1 MVFDPVCSKA
11 DLAGVAG
18 DCKVAEFIEDAI
30 GGADIA
36 IIANNH
42 PDLASWRPRQML
54 RVMAE
59 AGFIYDYWNHF
70 SDLRPYELGP
80 NYFAVGNT
88 GHASLGGAA

>member
-1 MVFDPVCSKA
+1 MSENTDEGETVVLRFEIA
-11 DLAGVAG
+11 DVEPG
-18 DCKVAEFIEDAI
+18 DI
-30 GGADIA
+30 DIA

-42 PDLASWRPRQML
+42 PALASWRPRQML

-59 AGFIYDYWNHF
+59 NGFIYDYWNHF

-88 GHASLGGAA
+88 GGRS